1 MLLSKG
7 QWLGEGSVLV
17 SGASLG
23 DDIQISLEITEDQGG
38 LTLTGTMGG
47 DYKGDLS
54 IRIAPDE
61 VGTYVIDARV
71 AGAAL
76 DGIGKLESV
85 PNLTLVWN
93 EAHTQSGTVA
103 LFGVNNGIGCRGFL
117 HEGAHTLTWEIL
129 FKLKQQVVGGD
140 NVVSLARRRR

>member
-17 SGASLG
+17 GGASLG
-23 DDIQISLEITEDQGG
+23 DDVQVSLDITQDEGG
-38 LTLTGTMGG
+38 LTLAGTLGG
-47 DYKGDLS
+47 DYKGDVS

-76 DGIGKLESV
+76 DGIGKLESA
-85 PNLTLVWN
+85 PNLCLVWN
-93 EAHTQSGTVA
+93 EGHTQSGSVA
-103 LFGVNNGIGCRGFL
+103 LFNVSGGLGCRGFL